1 MLTKAKYER
10 EGAGFSSCQ
19 KTHENLIKKW
29 NNISLI
35 KRIICGLIIGLILGL
50 VVPQASV
57 ISILGT
63 MFVRP
68 LKALLASGILSG
80 YERALPHEDWSEDQ
94 LKIYY
99 RFVYGR

>member
-1 MLTKAKYER
+1 MK
-10 EGAGFSSCQ
+10 
-19 KTHENLIKKW
+19 NLIKKW

-63 MFVRP
+63 MFVGA
-68 LKALLASGILSG
+68 LKGIAPRILSG

>member
-1 MLTKAKYER
+1 MK
-10 EGAGFSSCQ
+10 
-19 KTHENLIKKW
+19 NLIKKW

-63 MFVRP
+63 MFVGALKGIAP
-68 LKALLASGILSG
+68 LLVFFLVMSALCHMKTG
-80 YERALPHEDWSEDQ
+80 Q
-94 LKIYY
+94 KTNLKFIIVLYMVGNLVSA
-99 RFVYGR
+99 FVAVIA

>member
-1 MLTKAKYER
+1 MQDFHPAKR
-10 EGAGFSSCQ
+10 RM
-19 KTHENLIKKW
+19 KNLIKKW

-63 MFVRP
+63 MFV
-68 LKALLASGILSG
+68 G
-80 YERALPHEDWSEDQ
+80 

>member
-1 MLTKAKYER
+1 MK
-10 EGAGFSSCQ
+10 
-19 KTHENLIKKW
+19 NLIKKW

-63 MFVRP
+63 MFVGALKGIAP
-68 LKALLASGILSG
+68 L
-80 YERALPHEDWSEDQ
+80 RALPHEDWSEDQ